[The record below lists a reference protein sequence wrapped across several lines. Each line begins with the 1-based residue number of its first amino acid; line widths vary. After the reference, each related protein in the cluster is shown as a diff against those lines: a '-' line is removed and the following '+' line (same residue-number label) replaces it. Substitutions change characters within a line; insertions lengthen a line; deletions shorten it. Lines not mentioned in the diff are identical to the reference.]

1 MNAPSRIPVSTY
13 RLQLN
18 KDFTFVQATEIVPYL
33 SNIGISHCYVSPCLK
48 ARPGSMHGYDIVDHS
63 SFNPEIGTEEE
74 FNRFVS
80 ALHERGMG
88 LIMDIVPNH
97 MGIMGSDNAWW
108 LDVLENGQASIY
120 AEFFD
125 IDWHPLKEE
134 LHGKVLIPVLNDHYG
149 VVLEN
154 GDLNLIFN
162 QDRGEFDIGFHE
174 HRFPLDPKEYPRI
187 LQRCDAGASAIK
199 SANGEN
205 GEPSPDVLELQSLI
219 TSFGHLPSREEATGE
234 RIAERNRD
242 KEIHKRRLSELAAR
256 SPEIANCIDYAIQS
270 INGDSANP
278 SSFEE
283 LHEIIKAQ
291 AFRLANWRVASD
303 DINYRR
309 FFDINDL
316 AGIRVEQKEVF
327 DASHRLVLGLIAEGK
342 VDGLRLDHPDGL
354 YNPVQYF
361 EHLRTGIA
369 EAIKT
374 ASAQTT
380 AETTAES
387 NLRWVVIEKIL
398 TGSERLPP
406 EWAVDGTTGY
416 DFSNLVNGLFVDSS
430 AVMRMERIYRNFIAD
445 EIDFE
450 ELAYTSRKLIIR
462 VALVSE
468 LNVLANMLTR
478 IALARRRT
486 CDFTTNSLRDALT
499 EIVASFPVYRTY
511 VSEAGLSEYDARYI
525 QKAVDAAKWRS
536 PAADTSIFE
545 FIRDVILTRIAEGQ
559 NPAYKNSVIN
569 FAMKFQQFTS
579 PVMAKGIEDTA
590 FYRYNRLVS
599 LNDVGSDLHR
609 FGVPVS
615 EFHSANRGRV
625 SSWPHAMLATST
637 HDSKRSED
645 VRARINV
652 LSELSALWRLRVRDW
667 RRINRSLR
675 RSLSGR
681 PSPRPNDEYLI
692 YQTLVGAWPFA
703 LDENSPRED
712 FKAFSDRIEAYMLK
726 AIREAKRNTSW
737 INRSVDYEDAVTSFV
752 KALIEPGSKNR
763 FLADFLP
770 LQRQVARLGMWNSL
784 SQTLLKLTCPGVP
797 DIHQGNEIWDFSL
810 VDPDNRRPVDY
821 ERRQQAFE
829 TLRQASASNS
839 EGLRR
844 LLESP
849 EDGRIKLHLTWR
861 TLCFRRQHAD
871 LFREGKYLVLGVT
884 GPKADRVLAF
894 ARKYKDATAVIIVPR
909 LVAGLIN
916 ESNSES
922 IFGSSSESNS
932 EATSSGAPPDL
943 VETTNTSGLDRLP
956 LGPRVWGET
965 NVLLPNG
972 GRAKCRNVLT
982 DQTLE
987 VEGQIK
993 LAEALAEF
1001 PVALFLL
1008 E

>member
-1 MNAPSRIPVSTY
+1 MNARSRIPVSTY

-18 KDFTFVQATEIVPYL
+18 KDFTFAQATEIVPYL
-33 SNIGISHCYVSPCLK
+33 CDIGISHCYVSPCLK
-48 ARPGSMHGYDIVDHS
+48 ARPGSMHGYDIVDHN
-63 SFNPEIGTEEE
+63 SFNPEIGMEEE
-74 FNRFVS
+74 FNRFV
-80 ALHERGMG
+80 ATLHERGMG

-149 VVLEN
+149 VVLEA
-154 GDLNLIFN
+154 GDLKLIFN
-162 QDRGEFDIGFHE
+162 QERGEFDISFHE

-187 LQRCDAGASAIK
+187 LQRCDAGAG
-199 SANGEN
+199 ANSGG

-219 TSFGHLPSREEATGE
+219 TSFGHLPSRQEAIGD

-242 KEIHKRRLSELAAR
+242 KEIHKRRLSELASR
-256 SPEIANCIDYAIQS
+256 STEIANCINFAIDS
-270 INGDSANP
+270 INGDPANP
-278 SSFEE
+278 PSFEE

-309 FFDINDL
+309 FFDTNDL
-316 AGIRVEQKEVF
+316 AGIRVEKEEVF
-327 DASHRLVLGLIAEGK
+327 EASHRLVLRLIAEGK
-342 VDGLRLDHPDGL
+342 VDGFRLDHPDGL
-354 YNPVQYF
+354 YDPVQYF
-361 EHLRTGIA
+361 ERLRTGIA
-369 EAIKT
+369 AAVNATSDGKD
-374 ASAQTT
+374 S
-380 AETTAES
+380 ET
-387 NLRWVVIEKIL
+387 NRRYVVIEKIL
-398 TGSERLPP
+398 TGAERLPP

-416 DFSNLVNGLFVDSS
+416 DFSNLVNGVFVDSS
-430 AVMRMERIYRNFIAD
+430 AVMRMERIYRNFISD

-450 ELAYTSRKLIIR
+450 ELAYTTRKLIIR

-478 IALARRRT
+478 IALSRRRT

-511 VSEAGLSEYDARYI
+511 VNETGLSEYDARYI

-536 PAADTSIFE
+536 PAADTSIFD
-545 FIRDVILTRIAEGQ
+545 FIGDVILTRIADAQ

-590 FYRYNRLVS
+590 FYRYNRLIS

-609 FGVPVS
+609 FGVPIS

-645 VRARINV
+645 VRCRINV
-652 LSELSALWRLRVRDW
+652 LSELSGLWRLRVREW
-667 RRINRSLR
+667 RRINRTRR

-692 YQTLVGAWPFA
+692 YQTLVGAWPFG
-703 LDENSPRED
+703 LDENSSHEEI
-712 FKAFSDRIEAYMLK
+712 KIFSDRIEAYMLK

-737 INRSVDYEDAVTSFV
+737 INPSVDYEDAVISFV
-752 KALIEPGSKNR
+752 KALIEPGPKNR

-770 LQRQVARLGMWNSL
+770 FQRQVARLGVWNSL
-784 SQTLLKLTCPGVP
+784 AQTLLKLTCPGVP
-797 DIHQGNEIWDFSL
+797 DIYQGNEIWDFSL

-821 ERRQQAFE
+821 QHRRQAFE
-829 TLRQASASNS
+829 TLRKQGASNPES
-839 EGLRR
+839 LRR
-844 LLESP
+844 LLDTP
-849 EDGRIKLHLTWR
+849 EDGRLKMHLTWK
-861 TLCFRRQHAD
+861 TLCFRQEHPD
-871 LFREGKYLVLGVT
+871 LFRDGEYLVLGVAGAKT
-884 GPKADRVLAF
+884 DRVLAF
-894 ARKYKDATAVIIVPR
+894 ARQYQDRTAVIIVPR

-916 ESNSES
+916 EANLTG
-922 IFGSSSESNS
+922 GS
-932 EATSSGAPPDL
+932 ATDSSGAANASILDQPP
-943 VETTNTSGLDRLP
+943 V
-956 LGPRVWGET
+956 GPHIWGET
-965 NVLLPNG
+965 HVLLPHG
-972 GRAKCRNVLT
+972 GKAKCRNVLT
-982 DQTLE
+982 GQIFE
-987 VEGQIK
+987 VDSQIK
-993 LAEALAEF
+993 LSDALADF
-1001 PVALFLL
+1001 PVALCFL